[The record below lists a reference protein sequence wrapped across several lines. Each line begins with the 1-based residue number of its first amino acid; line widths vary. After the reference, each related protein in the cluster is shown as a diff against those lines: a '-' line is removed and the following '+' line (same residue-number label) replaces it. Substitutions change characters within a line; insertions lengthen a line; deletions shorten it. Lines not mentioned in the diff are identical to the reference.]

1 MKKDYIKVL
10 KYIDLCK
17 ERKSFTSAMEIQL
30 HCQERMA
37 CVSVKTT
44 DVYIYYVK
52 NLYST
57 DERLK
62 KKKTLH
68 ITETKGESIQQA
80 LM

>member
-10 KYIDLCK
+10 KYVDLCK
-17 ERKSFTSAMEIQL
+17 GRKSFISAMEIQL
-30 HCQERMA
+30 YCQERMA

-44 DVYIYYVK
+44 DVYIYHVK

-57 DERLK
+57 DERL

>member
-62 KKKTLH
+62 KKKHFTLQRPKENQSSKH
-68 ITETKGESIQQA
+68 
-80 LM
+80 

>member
-62 KKKTLH
+62 KEKHFTLQRPKENQSSKH
-68 ITETKGESIQQA
+68 
-80 LM
+80 